1 MKVLNRRKFVYGSA
15 TLLGVV
21 AFVTLSQWSLQYSS
35 FLTELATQAGWVGV
49 ASYILVMAA
58 SIIFAP
64 LGTGF
69 LLPVA
74 ANTYGP
80 LLTVV
85 YSILGWTICSM
96 ISFWIA
102 RRLGSRI
109 VKYQTFIDRMHYYE
123 KAMPRYRFYVIVIL
137 FRMALPV
144 DVISYVLG
152 FASTISYFMF
162 FVTTV
167 IGITPLTLL
176 FAYSATSTVIMQTTV
191 SIIASVVFFVAMYFV
206 YQEYLIQD
214 KQSP

>member
-15 TLLGVV
+15 ALFGVV

-85 YSILGWTICSM
+85 YSILGWTIGSM

-109 VKYQTFIDRMHYYE
+109 VKYYDLLIEMSNPGQWMTHCHIAEHLEAGM
-123 KAMPRYRFYVIVIL
+123 
-137 FRMALPV
+137 
-144 DVISYVLG
+144 
-152 FASTISYFMF
+152 MF
-162 FVTTV
+162 NFEV
-167 IGITPLTLL
+167 
-176 FAYSATSTVIMQTTV
+176 
-191 SIIASVVFFVAMYFV
+191 
-206 YQEYLIQD
+206 
-214 KQSP
+214 K

>member
-1 MKVLNRRKFVYGSA
+1 
-15 TLLGVV
+15 
-21 AFVTLSQWSLQYSS
+21 
-35 FLTELATQAGWVGV
+35 
-49 ASYILVMAA
+49 
-58 SIIFAP
+58 
-64 LGTGF
+64 
-69 LLPVA
+69 
-74 ANTYGP
+74 
-80 LLTVV
+80 
-85 YSILGWTICSM
+85 
-96 ISFWIA
+96 
-102 RRLGSRI
+102 
-109 VKYQTFIDRMHYYE
+109 
-123 KAMPRYRFYVIVIL
+123 MPRYRFYVIVIL